1 MSGPGAGARSWAAVA
16 RWGRL
21 PRRARWLAVALLACA
36 TVPAAAAL
44 IAFQGGST
52 LATAAS
58 AYAEPLQAAAA
69 ALAALAILAFEPPR
83 SASPLAYLRQLRARF
98 LLIQSAFDAD
108 VRRHPWEGK
117 EKEHDRSPTEPQA
130 RP

>member
-1 MSGPGAGARSWAAVA
+1 MPGPGSEARTWAAVA

-21 PRRARWLAVALLACA
+21 PRRVRWLVVALLACA

-44 IAFQGGST
+44 VAVRGGST

-58 AYAEPLQAAAA
+58 VYAEPLQVAAA
-69 ALAALAILAFEPPR
+69 ALAGLAILTFEPPR

-108 VRRHPWEGK
+108 VRCQPWEGK

>member
-1 MSGPGAGARSWAAVA
+1 MPGFGSRARPWAAVA

-36 TVPAAAAL
+36 TVPAVAAL
-44 IAFQGGST
+44 IAVRGGST

-58 AYAEPLQAAAA
+58 AYAGPLQAAAA
-69 ALAALAILAFEPPR
+69 ALAVLAILAFEPPR
-83 SASPLAYLRQLRARF
+83 TASPLAYLRQFKARF

-108 VRRHPWEGK
+108 VHRQPWEGK

>member
-1 MSGPGAGARSWAAVA
+1 MPGPGSEARTRAAVA

-21 PRRARWLAVALLACA
+21 PRRARWLVVALLACA
-36 TVPAAAAL
+36 TAPAAAAL
-44 IAFQGGST
+44 IAVRGGSA
-52 LATAAS
+52 LASAAS
-58 AYAEPLQAAAA
+58 AYAEPLQVAAA
-69 ALAALAILAFEPPR
+69 ALAGLAILTFEPPR

-108 VRRHPWEGK
+108 VRRQPWEGK

>member
-1 MSGPGAGARSWAAVA
+1 MPVPGSGARSRAAVA

-21 PRRARWLAVALLACA
+21 PRRARWLALALLACA

-44 IAFQGGST
+44 IAVRGGST

-58 AYAEPLQAAAA
+58 AYAGPLQASAA
-69 ALAALAILAFEPPR
+69 ALALLAILAFEPPR
-83 SASPLAYLRQLRARF
+83 SAWPLAYLRQLRARF

-108 VRRHPWEGK
+108 VRSQPWEGK
-117 EKEHDRSPTEPQA
+117 EKEDDRNSTES
-130 RP
+130 

>member
-1 MSGPGAGARSWAAVA
+1 MPGPGFEARTWAAVA

-21 PRRARWLAVALLACA
+21 PRRARWLVVALLACA

-44 IAFQGGST
+44 IAVRGGST

-58 AYAEPLQAAAA
+58 VYAEPLQVAAA
-69 ALAALAILAFEPPR
+69 ALAGLAVLTFEPPC

-108 VRRHPWEGK
+108 VHRQPWEGK

>member
-1 MSGPGAGARSWAAVA
+1 MPSAGSGARTWAAVA

-21 PRRARWLAVALLACA
+21 PRRARWLVVALLACA

-44 IAFQGGST
+44 IAVRGGST

-58 AYAEPLQAAAA
+58 VYAEPLQAVAA
-69 ALAALAILAFEPPR
+69 ALAGLAILAFEPPR
-83 SASPLAYLRQLRARF
+83 AASPLAYLRQLRARF

-108 VRRHPWEGK
+108 VRRQPWEGK